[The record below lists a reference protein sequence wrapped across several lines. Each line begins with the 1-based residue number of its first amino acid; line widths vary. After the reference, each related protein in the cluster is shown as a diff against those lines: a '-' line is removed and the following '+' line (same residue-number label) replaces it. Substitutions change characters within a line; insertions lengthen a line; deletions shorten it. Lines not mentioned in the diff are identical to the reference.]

1 MELDLFLVLMKS
13 QFLRFYYIN
22 MQRITLN
29 ELKAKYIKSI
39 TTVFDLTNNLAYDIT
54 ELPDED
60 TPINI
65 EQITSVSIIGQ
76 DINNIYI
83 TFAQNNSPNS

>member
-1 MELDLFLVLMKS
+1 MNQV
-13 QFLRFYYIN
+13 
-22 MQRITLN
+22 TLN
-29 ELKAKYIKSI
+29 ELKEKYIKSI
-39 TTVFDLTNNLAYDIT
+39 TTIFDLTHNLAYDIT

-60 TPINI
+60 TPVNI
-65 EQITSVSIIGQ
+65 EQVTSVSIIGQ